1 MIENNDESKKTLIG
15 RKKEELRR
23 WVLKPLWSEEEFQS
37 LCCGMCPGGSP
48 GARMRLAWD
57 EALEI
62 IRRSV
67 AVNEL
72 SSIYRRATFFDAK
85 TDLSGRFFKPDDAVR
100 WALSTGLFP
109 KFPFSLADLPPSQN
123 HTTDVKQNPANA
135 ANEGHQDALGG
146 RERTTYE
153 NIIGGLLSLLLGEND
168 NGEPISSYSSQAGI
182 ITDLVDRFPTANGIS
197 KGNLEK
203 KFAEAN
209 RAIKQT

>member
-1 MIENNDESKKTLIG
+1 MIIDWKSKYSALAAWSQVELASICCGLNPDETKLSIGDLRGRISEQADMMFFWHHNKDSTLEMIE
-15 RKKEELRR
+15 
-23 WVLKPLWSEEEFQS
+23 
-37 LCCGMCPGGSP
+37 
-48 GARMRLAWD
+48 
-57 EALEI
+57 
-62 IRRSV
+62 RSV
-67 AVNEL
+67 RCREL
-72 SSIYRRATFFDAK
+72 VPAYQSRGVKSLFVKYFKREDAI
-85 TDLSGRFFKPDDAVR
+85 R

-109 KFPFSLADLPPSQN
+109 EFPFSLADLPPSQN